1 MSTLMMRAL
10 REGFCEETQIGD
22 ARGFQA
28 LAADPVIDDLT
39 AAYVLQTQP
48 SFDGFRSAAAQ
59 LAGLLVLAS
68 IGGRDRVLDE
78 PLLEQAESAYK
89 EAEDIL
95 LATDAPAV
103 AAHHHFHLS
112 LASERICEAL
122 RIARRG
128 SLRINDASLD
138 RAHQAL
144 KAGWREMLSA
154 SRALPGFQVVDFT
167 QACCAVH
174 RGRAARLRI
183 STD

>member
-1 MSTLMMRAL
+1 MMRAQ
-10 REGFCEETQIGD
+10 REGLGEETQNGD
-22 ARGFQA
+22 AGGFQA
-28 LAADPVIDDLT
+28 LPADPVIDDRT
-39 AAYVLQTQP
+39 AAYVLKTQP
-48 SFDGFRSAAAQ
+48 SFEGLRSAAAQ

-78 PLLEQAESAYK
+78 PLLEQAESAHR
-89 EAEDIL
+89 EAEDKL
-95 LATDAPAV
+95 RATHAPA
-103 AAHHHFHLS
+103 AAVHHHFHLS

-122 RIARRG
+122 RIARQG

-144 KAGWREMLSA
+144 KAGWQEMLSA
-154 SRALPGFQVVDFT
+154 SKALPGFQVVDFT

-183 STD
+183 SMD